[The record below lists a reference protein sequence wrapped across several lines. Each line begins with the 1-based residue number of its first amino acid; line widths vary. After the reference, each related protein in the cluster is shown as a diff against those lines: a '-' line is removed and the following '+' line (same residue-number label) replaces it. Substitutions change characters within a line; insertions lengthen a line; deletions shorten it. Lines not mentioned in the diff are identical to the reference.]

1 MKQDKQDKT
10 DIDRAVALGYDP
22 ERDEAPR
29 VLAKGSGIIAENIRR
44 LAQEHGI
51 PIHEDQLLTDYL
63 MALDLYQEIPPEVY
77 PVVAEILAF
86 IYRMNQ
92 KFNSNEA

>member
-1 MKQDKQDKT
+1 MKQNKT
-10 DIDRAVALGYDP
+10 GPDRAVALGYDP

-29 VLAKGSGIIAENIRR
+29 VLAKGSGIIAENIRQ
-44 LAQEHGI
+44 LASEHDI
-51 PIHEDQLLTDYL
+51 PIHEDKQLVEYL

-86 IYRMNQ
+86 IYRMNE
-92 KFNSNEA
+92 KYNLHEG

>member
-1 MKQDKQDKT
+1 MKRDKT
-10 DIDRAVALGYDP
+10 GPDRAVALGYDP

-29 VLAKGSGIIAENIRR
+29 VLAKGSGIIAENIRQ
-44 LAQEHGI
+44 LAHEHGI
-51 PIHEDQLLTDYL
+51 PIHEDRQLVEYL

-92 KFNSNEA
+92 KFNLNEA

>member
-1 MKQDKQDKT
+1 MQQDKT
-10 DIDRAVALGYDP
+10 GPDRAVALGYDP

-44 LAQEHGI
+44 LAQEHDI
-51 PIHEDQLLTDYL
+51 SIHKDEHLANYL

-86 IYRMNQ
+86 IYRMNDNF
-92 KFNSNEA
+92 KS